1 VKSPRTDVL
10 RFAFIVFSVMLEASV
25 TLSAGE
31 SVAAETADSIMQKM
45 VKTYG
50 DASSYQDEGVTL
62 SHDPA
67 KPGPDQILFATLFKR
82 PNLFRFDWTSHH
94 PYPPL
99 RHLKTYA
106 VTWAD
111 GTGIYTYRQPPT
123 PASGSTSPALAT
135 TLRDEPNMS
144 SAIAGATGVSRGSSH
159 HILRLLSVDV
169 SGFAMSELKSL
180 TLAGT
185 DEIEGMT
192 CYHLTGTHPRG
203 GTIRFWV
210 GKSDFLIR
218 RIIRTTSASGNEQEE
233 IRRNVRINHAI
244 PNDSFDP
251 MRAIKGK

>member
-1 VKSPRTDVL
+1 MRQTDVL
-10 RFAFIVFSVMLEASV
+10 RFAIIGCVAVLVPASF
-25 TLSAGE
+25 TRLC
-31 SVAAETADSIMQKM
+31 AAEPVAVETVDSIMRKM
-45 VKTYG
+45 VKAYA

-82 PNLFRFDWTSHH
+82 PTLFRFDWTSHH
-94 PYPPL
+94 PHPPL

-123 PASGSTSPALAT
+123 PASGTTSPALAT
-135 TLRDEPNMS
+135 TLRDEPSMR
-144 SAIAGATGVSRGSSH
+144 SAIAGATGVSRSSAH
-159 HILRLLSVDV
+159 HVLRLLSADV
-169 SGFAMSELKSL
+169 SGFAISQLQSPA
-180 TLAGT
+180 LAGT
-185 DEIEGMT
+185 DEIEGVT

-218 RIIRTTSASGNEQEE
+218 RIIRTNDASGNEQEE
-233 IRRNVRINHAI
+233 IRRNIRINHVI
-244 PNDSFDP
+244 PNEAFDP